1 MFAKS
6 MVSSDADDITE
17 FLDDSI
23 KSKNFLIFILCC
35 FVQCLAPCRLNILR
49 DFIESELNFFLI

>member
-23 KSKNFLIFILCC
+23 KSMFSYIALPN
-35 FVQCLAPCRLNILR
+35 
-49 DFIESELNFFLI
+49 

>member
-6 MVSSDADDITE
+6 MVSSDTDDITE

-23 KSKNFLIFILCC
+23 KSMYSHITLPYYQHLMFRSG
-35 FVQCLAPCRLNILR
+35 V
-49 DFIESELNFFLI
+49 ESSSF